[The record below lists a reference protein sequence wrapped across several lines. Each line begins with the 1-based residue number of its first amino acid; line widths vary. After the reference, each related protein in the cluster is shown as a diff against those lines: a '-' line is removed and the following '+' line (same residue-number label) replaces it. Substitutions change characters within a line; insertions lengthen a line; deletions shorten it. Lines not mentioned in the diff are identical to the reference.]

1 MNANRALRRRSLL
14 AGAAAALGGLA
25 LGGPA
30 WAQQKVDALVLGGP
44 YASVSN
50 PLIRMVQSDAL
61 ADVAGLLEFAEWKDP
76 DQLRALALGGKA
88 DFLAM
93 PSNVAANLY
102 NRGVPLR
109 LLDINTWGILS
120 IVSRDEG
127 MKTLADLAGKEL
139 VMPFRGD
146 MPDIIFQTLAAQQGI
161 KVGEDVKLRYVATPM
176 DAMQLL
182 LTRRAD
188 QALLAEPAIS
198 MAFIKSRSLPVK
210 VIAPELYRSVDLQ
223 AEWGRIF
230 DRPARIPQAG
240 IAVLGRRMDDAELI
254 ARFEQAHAQALQ
266 WCGANADA
274 CGRIVAER
282 IPMLTPEGVADSI
295 RAVQAEYVS
304 AADARPELEFFYQK
318 LAEREPG
325 LIGGKL
331 PADDFYYGA

>member
-1 MNANRALRRRSLL
+1 MNQDTRMNRRRLL
-14 AGAAAALGGLA
+14 AAAAAASLPLA
-25 LGGPA
+25 VPA
-30 WAQQKVDALVLGGP
+30 WAQHRVDRLVLGGP
-44 YASVSN
+44 MASVSN

-61 ADVAGLLEFAEWKDP
+61 ADVAGHVEFAEWKDP
-76 DQLRALALGGKA
+76 DQLRALALGGQA
-88 DFLAM
+88 DFMAM

-102 NRGVPLR
+102 NRGVPLK

-127 MKTLADLAGKEL
+127 MKTLADLVGKEL

-146 MPDIIFQTLAAQQGI
+146 MPDIIFQTLAEKQGLR
-161 KVGEDVKLRYVATPM
+161 VGEDIRLRYVATPI

-210 VIAPELYRSVDLQ
+210 IIAPQLYRSVDLQ
-223 AEWGRIF
+223 AEWGRVF
-230 DRPARIPQAG
+230 DRDARIPQAG
-240 IAVLGRRMDDAELI
+240 IVVLGQRMEDAALI
-254 ARFEQAHAQALQ
+254 QRFEQAHAQALQ
-266 WCGANADA
+266 WCSANADA
-274 CGRIVAER
+274 CGRVVAER
-282 IPMLTPEGVADSI
+282 ISMLTPEGVADSI
-295 RAVQAEYVS
+295 RAVQAEFVT
-304 AADARPELEFFYQK
+304 AADARPDLEFFYQK

-331 PADDFYYGA
+331 PGDDFYYGA

>member
-1 MNANRALRRRSLL
+1 MNANTTVRRRSLL

-61 ADVAGLLEFAEWKDP
+61 ADVAGHVEFAEWKDP

-102 NRGVPLR
+102 NRGVPLK
-109 LLDINTWGILS
+109 LLDINTWGILT

-146 MPDIIFQTLAAQQGI
+146 MPDIIFQTLAEQQGI
-161 KVGEDVKLRYVATPM
+161 KVGEDIKLRFVATPM

-223 AEWGRIF
+223 AEWGRVF
-230 DRPARIPQAG
+230 DRAARIPQAG
-240 IAVLGRRMDDAELI
+240 IVVLGQRMEDAELI
-254 ARFEQAHAQALQ
+254 KRFEQAHAEALQ

-295 RAVQAEYVS
+295 RAVQAEYVT
-304 AADARPELEFFYQK
+304 AADARSELEFFYQK

>member
-1 MNANRALRRRSLL
+1 MNANLMMRRRSLL
-14 AGAAAALGGLA
+14 LGAATMAGSGILGT
-25 LGGPA
+25 PA
-30 WAQQKVDALVLGGP
+30 VAQDKVDRLLLGGP

-50 PLIRMVQSDAL
+50 PLIRMVQSNAL
-61 ADVAGLLEFAEWKDP
+61 ADVAAQVEFAEWKDP
-76 DQLRALALGGKA
+76 DQLRALAVGGKA

-102 NRGVPLR
+102 NRGVPLK

-120 IVSRDEG
+120 IVSRDQG

-223 AEWGRIF
+223 AEWGRVF

-240 IAVLGRRMDDAELI
+240 IVVLGRRMDDAELI

-304 AADARPELEFFYQK
+304 AADARPELEFFFQK

>member
-266 WCGANADA
+266 WCGAHADA

>member
-223 AEWGRIF
+223 AEWGRVF

-240 IAVLGRRMDDAELI
+240 IVVLGRRMDDAELI